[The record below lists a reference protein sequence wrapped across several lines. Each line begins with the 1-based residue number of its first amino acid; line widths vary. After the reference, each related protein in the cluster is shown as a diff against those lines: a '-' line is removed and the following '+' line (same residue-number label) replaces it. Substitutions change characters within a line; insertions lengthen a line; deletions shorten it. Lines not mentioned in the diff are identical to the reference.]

1 MSLLLISISLKVYQY
16 KKKRDLLKK
25 DISEYLPKDSGYQA
39 NFPLVRYLDC
49 VLPED
54 MIMSG
59 TMEVK
64 QPIDLRTRIFDN
76 MKYNIFFWNKIFHE
90 LLSIFSKYKISKL
103 VQTMLSLLVFR
114 NQEQLGFK
122 KLFIRFQWFK
132 RLNKKRK
139 IQIFL
144 YRR

>member
-1 MSLLLISISLKVYQY
+1 MKVYQY

-25 DISEYLPKDSGYQA
+25 DISEYLPKDSGYHA

-64 QPIDLRTRIFDN
+64 QLLDLCFEIIEHVINLD
-76 MKYNIFFWNKIFHE
+76 IFFRNRIFHE
-90 LLSIFSKYKISKL
+90 LL
-103 VQTMLSLLVFR
+103 
-114 NQEQLGFK
+114 
-122 KLFIRFQWFK
+122 
-132 RLNKKRK
+132 
-139 IQIFL
+139 
-144 YRR
+144 